1 MKDMM
6 DMLDVK
12 IQDSKKQYKEWYYMK
27 NIFKILILIL
37 VGLSVASC
45 ELFSP
50 SRWDRINR
58 EDQERGRECYRTSS
72 GYFYCED
79 TK

>member
-1 MKDMM
+1 
-6 DMLDVK
+6 
-12 IQDSKKQYKEWYYMK
+12 MK

-37 VGLSVASC
+37 VGVSVASC

-50 SRWDRINR
+50 SYWNR
-58 EDQERGRECYRTSS
+58 VDQRMAEKGTKCYKYSS
-72 GYFYCED
+72 GYVHCED

>member
-1 MKDMM
+1 
-6 DMLDVK
+6 
-12 IQDSKKQYKEWYYMK
+12 MK

-37 VGLSVASC
+37 VGLSVTSC

-50 SRWDRINR
+50 SPWDRINR
-58 EDQERGRECYRTSS
+58 EDQERGRTCHRDRY
-72 GYFYCED
+72 GNFYCED

>member
-1 MKDMM
+1 
-6 DMLDVK
+6 
-12 IQDSKKQYKEWYYMK
+12 MK

-50 SRWDRINR
+50 SYWNDVNR
-58 EDQERGRECYRTSS
+58 SRQERRRTCYKYPS
-72 GYFYCED
+72 GNVYCED

>member
-1 MKDMM
+1 
-6 DMLDVK
+6 
-12 IQDSKKQYKEWYYMK
+12 MK

-37 VGLSVASC
+37 VGISVASC

-50 SRWDRINR
+50 SRWEEYNQSR
-58 EDQERGRECYRTSS
+58 EERGRTCHRDCY
-72 GYFYCED
+72 GNFYCED

>member
-1 MKDMM
+1 
-6 DMLDVK
+6 
-12 IQDSKKQYKEWYYMK
+12 MK

-50 SRWDRINR
+50 SYWNR
-58 EDQERGRECYRTSS
+58 VDQRMAEKGTKCYKRYD
-72 GYFYCED
+72 GHVRCED
-79 TK
+79 TR

>member
-1 MKDMM
+1 
-6 DMLDVK
+6 
-12 IQDSKKQYKEWYYMK
+12 MK

-50 SRWDRINR
+50 SRWEEYNR
-58 EDQERGRECYRTSS
+58 SREERGRICYER
-72 GYFYCED
+72 YDEHVRCED
-79 TK
+79 TR

>member
-1 MKDMM
+1 
-6 DMLDVK
+6 
-12 IQDSKKQYKEWYYMK
+12 MK

-37 VGLSVASC
+37 VGVSVASC

-58 EDQERGRECYRTSS
+58 EDQERGRTCYRDQ
-72 GYFYCED
+72 YDNFYCKD

>member
-1 MKDMM
+1 
-6 DMLDVK
+6 
-12 IQDSKKQYKEWYYMK
+12 MK

-37 VGLSVASC
+37 VGVSVASC

-50 SRWDRINR
+50 NYWNEVNR
-58 EDQERGRECYRTSS
+58 RREERGRKCYRTSS

>member
-1 MKDMM
+1 
-6 DMLDVK
+6 
-12 IQDSKKQYKEWYYMK
+12 MK

-37 VGLSVASC
+37 VGVSVASC

-58 EDQERGRECYRTSS
+58 EDQERGRTCYKDQY
-72 GYFYCED
+72 GNVFCED

>member
-1 MKDMM
+1 
-6 DMLDVK
+6 
-12 IQDSKKQYKEWYYMK
+12 MK

-37 VGLSVASC
+37 VGLSVTSC
-45 ELFSP
+45 ELFN
-50 SRWDRINR
+50 WNDVNR
-58 EDQERGRECYRTSS
+58 YREERGRKCYRTSS

>member
-1 MKDMM
+1 
-6 DMLDVK
+6 
-12 IQDSKKQYKEWYYMK
+12 MK

-37 VGLSVASC
+37 VGVSVASC

-50 SRWDRINR
+50 SYWNDVNR
-58 EDQERGRECYRTSS
+58 RREERGRKCYKYSS
-72 GYFYCED
+72 GYIHCED

>member
-1 MKDMM
+1 
-6 DMLDVK
+6 
-12 IQDSKKQYKEWYYMK
+12 MK

-37 VGLSVASC
+37 VGVSVASC

-58 EDQERGRECYRTSS
+58 EDQERGRTCYERYD
-72 GYFYCED
+72 GHVRCEN
-79 TK
+79 TR

>member
-1 MKDMM
+1 
-6 DMLDVK
+6 
-12 IQDSKKQYKEWYYMK
+12 MK

-50 SRWDRINR
+50 NYWNR
-58 EDQERGRECYRTSS
+58 VDQRMAEKGTKCYRDRY
-72 GYFYCED
+72 GNFYCED
-79 TK
+79 TNLK

>member
-1 MKDMM
+1 
-6 DMLDVK
+6 
-12 IQDSKKQYKEWYYMK
+12 MK

-37 VGLSVASC
+37 VGVSVASC

-50 SRWDRINR
+50 NYWNEVNRSR
-58 EDQERGRECYRTSS
+58 EERGRTCYRTSS
-72 GYFYCED
+72 RYFYCED

>member
-1 MKDMM
+1 
-6 DMLDVK
+6 
-12 IQDSKKQYKEWYYMK
+12 MK

-50 SRWDRINR
+50 SRWEEYNR
-58 EDQERGRECYRTSS
+58 SREERGRTCYEKYN
-72 GYFYCED
+72 GNVYCED